1 MALCYAKRNNL
12 LIVRQQ
18 KSGISRSFLLFRQ
31 LFTQIFQCKLVL
43 FERKSLQSTKC
54 RIFELVKQWR
64 KEDTMSQITSI
75 IEELV
80 TPIVEELELELV
92 DVEFIKEGRDWFLRV
107 YVDTRAGGIDILQC
121 AQVSERLS
129 EKLDENDPIE
139 QNYYL
144 EVSSPGAERPLKKQE
159 DFENAIGKFIYVK
172 TYEPIKDLKEFLGY
186 LRAYTETYLEIEI
199 RIKTRK
205 LTVQIDKEK
214 IAQAR
219 LAIDFSDKQI

>member
-1 MALCYAKRNNL
+1 
-12 LIVRQQ
+12 
-18 KSGISRSFLLFRQ
+18 
-31 LFTQIFQCKLVL
+31 
-43 FERKSLQSTKC
+43 
-54 RIFELVKQWR
+54 
-64 KEDTMSQITSI
+64 MSKVTSI

-80 TPIVEELELELV
+80 TPIVEELDLELV
-92 DVEFIKEGRDWFLRV
+92 DIEFVKEGRDWFLRI
-107 YVDTRAGGIDILQC
+107 YVDTPEGGIDILQC

-144 EVSSPGAERPLKKQE
+144 EVSSPGAERPLKKQQ
-159 DFENAIGKFIYVK
+159 DFEKAIGKYIYVK
-172 TYEPIKDLKEFLGY
+172 TYEPVKDLKEFYGY
-186 LRAYTETYLEIEI
+186 LRAYTDELLEIEI

-205 LTVQIDKEK
+205 LTVQIEKEK

>member
-1 MALCYAKRNNL
+1 
-12 LIVRQQ
+12 
-18 KSGISRSFLLFRQ
+18 
-31 LFTQIFQCKLVL
+31 
-43 FERKSLQSTKC
+43 
-54 RIFELVKQWR
+54 
-64 KEDTMSQITSI
+64 MSKITSI

-80 TPIVEELELELV
+80 TPIVEELDLELV
-92 DVEFIKEGRDWFLRV
+92 DIEFIKEGRDWFLRV

-159 DFENAIGKFIYVK
+159 DFENAIGKYIYVK